1 MNKGPGMTRPFFK
14 GSAMDLA
21 PLPASLP
28 ETVPFTGP
36 ETLERNQ
43 GFPFRARLGANEST
57 FGPSPLA
64 IRAMQDAAQN
74 VWMYGDPEAHDLKAA
89 IAARHGVTPDHIAV
103 GEGIDGL
110 LGLTTRLILSPG
122 DNVVTSDGAYPTFNF
137 HVAGHGGILHKVPY
151 RNDHEDPAALLAK
164 AHETKARMIY
174 LANPDNPMGSQLAPE
189 IIQDMARNLPPNCL
203 LALDEAYGDL
213 ATLPLPQIDPMHP
226 QVIRFRTLSKA
237 HGLAGL
243 RVGYAITNPAL
254 ARAFDRIRNHFAL
267 GRIAQAGAI
276 AALQDTDW
284 LAQVQDKIRHAR
296 QTLTRIAESNGLT
309 ALPSST
315 NFLTIDTGRDATY
328 ARSVLTGLQ
337 AEGIFIRMPGVA
349 PLNRC
354 IRISLADDATLDIL
368 AEALPRVL
376 RAL

>member
-1 MNKGPGMTRPFFK
+1 MP
-14 GSAMDLA
+14 MDLA
-21 PLPASLP
+21 PLSASLP

-36 ETLERNQ
+36 ETLERMQ

-64 IRAMQDAAQN
+64 IQAMEQAARD
-74 VWMYGDPEAHDLKAA
+74 VWMYGDPEGHDLKAT
-89 IAARHGVTPDHIAV
+89 IAARHGITPDHIAL

-110 LGLTTRLILSPG
+110 LGLTCRLILAPG
-122 DNVVTSDGAYPTFNF
+122 DAVVTSDGAYPTFNF
-137 HVAGHGGILHKVPY
+137 HVAGFGGTLHKVPY
-151 RNDHEDPAALLAK
+151 MGDYEDPEALLAK
-164 AHETKARMIY
+164 AQQTSARMIY
-174 LANPDNPMGSQLAPE
+174 LANPDNPMGSQLAPQ
-189 IIQDMARNLPPNCL
+189 IIEDMAQNLPPHCL
-203 LALDEAYGDL
+203 LVLDEAYGDL
-213 ATLPLPQIDPMHP
+213 ATLPLPQIDPHHP

-276 AALQDTDW
+276 AALNDAAW
-284 LAQVQDKIRHAR
+284 LTQVQNQIRHAR
-296 QTLTRIAESNGLT
+296 QSLTRIAEMNGLKP
-309 ALPSST
+309 LPSST

-337 AEGIFIRMPGVA
+337 TEGIFIRMPGVS

-354 IRISLADDATLDIL
+354 IRISLADDATLDML

-376 RAL
+376 RSL

>member
-1 MNKGPGMTRPFFK
+1 
-14 GSAMDLA
+14 
-21 PLPASLP
+21 
-28 ETVPFTGP
+28 
-36 ETLERNQ
+36 
-43 GFPFRARLGANEST
+43 
-57 FGPSPLA
+57 
-64 IRAMQDAAQN
+64 
-74 VWMYGDPEAHDLKAA
+74 
-89 IAARHGVTPDHIAV
+89 
-103 GEGIDGL
+103 
-110 LGLTTRLILSPG
+110 
-122 DNVVTSDGAYPTFNF
+122 
-137 HVAGHGGILHKVPY
+137 VPY
-151 RNDHEDPAALLAK
+151 RDDHEDPAALLAK
-164 AHETKARMIY
+164 AHETKAQMIY
-174 LANPDNPMGSQLAPE
+174 LANPDNPMGSQLAPA
-189 IIQDMARNLPPNCL
+189 IIEDMAQNLPENCL
-203 LALDEAYGDL
+203 LVLDEAYGDL
-213 ATLPLPQIDPMHP
+213 ATLPLPQIDPHHP

-276 AALQDTDW
+276 AALQDTAW
-284 LAQVQDKIRHAR
+284 LAQVQTKIVHAR
-296 QTLTRIAESNGLT
+296 LRLTQIAESKGLQ

>member
-1 MNKGPGMTRPFFK
+1 ME
-14 GSAMDLA
+14 LA

-64 IRAMQDAAQN
+64 IQAMQDAARD
-74 VWMYGDPEAHDLKAA
+74 VWMYGDPEGHDLKAT
-89 IAARHGVTPDHIAV
+89 IAARHGITPAHVAL

-110 LGLTTRLILSPG
+110 LGQICRLILTPG
-122 DNVVTSDGAYPTFNF
+122 DAVVTSDGAYPTFNF

-151 RNDHEDPAALLAK
+151 RDDHEDPQALM
-164 AHETKARMIY
+164 EKARETRARTIY

-189 IIQDMARNLPPNCL
+189 ILQDMARNLPPNCL
-203 LALDEAYGDL
+203 LLLDEAYGDL
-213 ATLPLPQIDPMHP
+213 ATLPLPQIDPNHP

-243 RVGYAITNPAL
+243 RVGYALTNPAL

-267 GRIAQAGAI
+267 GRLAQAGAI
-276 AALQDTDW
+276 AALRDTDW
-284 LAQVQDKIRHAR
+284 LAQVQTKIVHAR
-296 QTLTRIAESNGLT
+296 QTLTQIAESNGLT
-309 ALPSST
+309 PLPSAT

-328 ARSVLTGLQ
+328 ARAILTGLQ
-337 AEGIFIRMPGVA
+337 AQGIFIRMPGVA

-354 IRISLADDATLDIL
+354 IRISLADDATLGIL

-376 RAL
+376 SVL